1 MAALH
6 RDYVDFD
13 FALRS
18 IRKAQNRPSTRGLSA
33 ATMKEYVLAT
43 GGESSPEYAEYARQ
57 ESISKACPNPYMYMR
72 RWFMARYPDWARAV
86 APAAEAE
93 REEEC

>member
-1 MAALH
+1 
-6 RDYVDFD
+6 
-13 FALRS
+13 
-18 IRKAQNRPSTRGLSA
+18 
-33 ATMKEYVLAT
+33 MKEYVLAT